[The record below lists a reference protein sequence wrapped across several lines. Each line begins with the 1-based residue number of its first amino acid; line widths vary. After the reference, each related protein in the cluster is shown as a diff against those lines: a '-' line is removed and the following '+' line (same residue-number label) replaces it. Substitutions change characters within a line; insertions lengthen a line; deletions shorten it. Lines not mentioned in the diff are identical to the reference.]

1 MRQMYAAN
9 ESGNSYMVL
18 KKHVTVYVRNVFSE
32 YIYLQEMFFLC
43 RANLMTIFEWNTKN
57 ILH

>member
-1 MRQMYAAN
+1 MYAAN
-9 ESGNSYMVL
+9 ESENSYMVL